1 MGKGPRDTNV
11 NKDSVFDP
19 MKGYGDRLYK
29 IILLGTASTGKT
41 SLLIRFVDD
50 VYNSDSIMN
59 TVGVDLKGVTL

>member
-1 MGKGPRDTNV
+1 
-11 NKDSVFDP
+11 

-59 TVGVDLKGVTL
+59 TVGVDLKGVTLQVEDCSVRLQIWDT